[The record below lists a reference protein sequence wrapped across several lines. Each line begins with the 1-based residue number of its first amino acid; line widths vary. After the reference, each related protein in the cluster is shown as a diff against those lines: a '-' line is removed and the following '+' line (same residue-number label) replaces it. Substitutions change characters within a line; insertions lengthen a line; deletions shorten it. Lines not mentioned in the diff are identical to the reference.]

1 MIFELYG
8 TSTLPSVQHTDID
21 VQQRARTI
29 VVGCLQDGE
38 EVVRLAVLRED
49 ADAPEGALL
58 AGDMQGGVSSEVPEF
73 QVASG
78 LQKML
83 GDFRLIGDHCQVKR
97 SLQAEEK
104 TQTRKL
110 LCKLGSNI

>member
-1 MIFELYG
+1 M
-8 TSTLPSVQHTDID
+8 
-21 VQQRARTI
+21 
-29 VVGCLQDGE
+29 
-38 EVVRLAVLRED
+38 RLAVLRED

-58 AGDMQGGVSSEVPEF
+58 AGNVQGGVSSEVPDF

-78 LQKML
+78 LQKVL

-104 TQTRKL
+104 MQACKL
-110 LCKLGSNI
+110 HRKLGSNVWTNKTPRPLGNLCP